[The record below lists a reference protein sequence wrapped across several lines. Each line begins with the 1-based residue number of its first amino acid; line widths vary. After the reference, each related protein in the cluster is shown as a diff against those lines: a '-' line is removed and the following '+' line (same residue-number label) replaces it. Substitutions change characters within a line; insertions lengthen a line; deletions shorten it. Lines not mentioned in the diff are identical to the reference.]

1 MSAPIITA
9 SSHTHAGTAPPGY
22 QNEWVTHTVH
32 WHGFTSLSTVRGAKF
47 YSPEF
52 ILLGNQWRLAI
63 YPGGREDAEEGMVSL
78 GLDNRS
84 NKAMEID
91 LGFSVNDA
99 NGKQVSYEQSG
110 TPCNFAPVGV
120 AKSRWGFPNFATRL
134 TLLSSLVNGAL
145 VIEIQMRL
153 ADHTKPVPPPFIP
166 ENPSS
171 CKTIQGV
178 FLEEKY
184 SDIVFEVGEGNGK
197 GNARKVAK
205 TTSVTFPAHRIIVSN
220 CSKTLAELCAS
231 GGVDNGT
238 TQIQI
243 DNVSPDIFRLLLSYI
258 YGMTISIDDMKS
270 HAKEIIDAADRFGV
284 TSLKLEAELSLV
296 NNTLFDI
303 ENVKELLLYA
313 DSKNCALLKEAAMDY
328 MLENKDVVLKNI
340 RFDDAPGSLV
350 SDVFAAIAR
359 AETMKDDSASH
370 FHSMRI
376 SELRQMVHDK
386 GLEVDGSREML
397 IALLEKVLNS
407 EQT

>member
-1 MSAPIITA
+1 MGAP
-9 SSHTHAGTAPPGY
+9 PPGY
-22 QNEWVTHTVH
+22 QQEWVTHTVH
-32 WHGFTSLSTVRGAKF
+32 CHGFKGLPSERGR
-47 YSPEF
+47 YVDSPAF
-52 ILLGNQWRLAI
+52 VLLGNQWMLWI
-63 YPGGREDAEEGMVSL
+63 FPGGRRGSAEGMVSIYL
-78 GLDNRS
+78 ENLSDKS
-84 NKAMEID
+84 IEVDYCFIIID
-91 LGFSVNDA
+91 GNE
-99 NGKQVSYEQSG
+99 KQVALKRSAGPS
-110 TPCNFAPVGV
+110 NFGPVGTV
-120 AKSRWGFPNFATRL
+120 NNGRRWTNFVKRS
-134 TLLSSLVNGAL
+134 TLLSSLVDGTL

-153 ADHTKPVPPPFIP
+153 AKPTKSFPPIFIP

-171 CKTIQGV
+171 CKTIQGI
-178 FLEEKY
+178 FLDDKY
-184 SDIVFEVGEGNGK
+184 SDIVFEVGEGKGK

-205 TTSVTFPAHRIIVSN
+205 IASVAFSAHRVIVSN
-220 CSKTLAELCAS
+220 CSKTLAELCAL
-231 GGVDNGT
+231 GGGDNGT
-238 TQIQI
+238 TPIQI
-243 DNVSPDIFRLLLSYI
+243 DNISPDIFRLLLSYI
-258 YGMTISIDDMKS
+258 YGMTISNDDMKS